1 MSGFEVLK
9 PFPNVLFFEFE
20 SHKEMLMT
28 MFRIQ
33 EYYESPFD
41 KIRNNYFTV
50 EQFIDAY
57 MEEDGELDYFAKWGG
72 FNVPSHIVK
81 DFFFNF
87 RFDLTDREKI
97 LKKGIEE
104 NLSSKDSFYII
115 AALKGQAT
123 CMQHE
128 LAHALYYLDKDFK
141 DKALELVLSM
151 PPETRN
157 QMHTVL
163 GGMGYTPE
171 VFDDEIQA
179 YLSTSDKKYLKEQFK
194 INSDDIKSTTDSL
207 KKLLKKYLK

>member
-1 MSGFEVLK
+1 VSSFEVLK

-72 FNVPSHIVK
+72 FNVPGHIVK

-104 NLSSKDSFYII
+104 NLSSKDLFYII
-115 AALKGQAT
+115 ATRKGQST
-123 CMQHE
+123 CMNHE
-128 LAHALYYLDKDFK
+128 LAHALYYLDEGFK
-141 DKALELVLSM
+141 NKALGLVLSM
-151 PPETRN
+151 PSRERD
-157 QMHTVL
+157 QIHTVL
-163 GGMGYTPE
+163 AGMGYTPG

-179 YLSTSDKKYLKEQFK
+179 YLSTSEKKYLKEQFK
-194 INSDDIKSTTDSL
+194 INYENVEPTVKEL